1 MQHLPDELTG
11 FEPALGGGDGPR
23 LTGLEPILGG
33 ARRPEADMSRIQAL
47 IGVTS
52 PGERGRII
60 NYIIQLGQSDAY
72 ARELMLLVPLGA
84 RQKVNGWRGGVTLT
98 QRCLAIDAL
107 GHLGGPDSLGVL
119 LAALADTTYK
129 VRSAAEQA
137 VDGVCARLD
146 PSLATTGKAITALV
160 GALGSPS
167 LAPRKIAARVLAG
180 LPPEVVLGPL
190 LRDGLGA
197 ADPRARRE
205 AAWTLGRLGDRRAT
219 ARLIQCLDDGSSTV
233 RAAAAWALGRLD
245 APVALQYLEALLAD
259 PDEIVRAAAVDAYGA
274 LVGRLSV
281 LDETFKPSLDR
292 LVSVLDTEVELAV
305 RTAVLDA
312 LSSINAP
319 EARIAL
325 HGLLN
330 R

>member
-1 MQHLPDELTG
+1 MQQPQDDYTG
-11 FEPALGGGDGPR
+11 LEPSLGGGESPR

-33 ARRPEADMSRIQAL
+33 VRRPEADMARIQAL
-47 IGVTS
+47 IGAAS
-52 PGERGRII
+52 HGERGRII
-60 NYIIQLGQSDAY
+60 TYIKQLGQADAY
-72 ARELMLLVPLGA
+72 ARELALLVPLGA
-84 RQKVNGWRGGVTLT
+84 RQKISDWRGGVTLT
-98 QRCLAIDAL
+98 QRCLAIEAL
-107 GHLGGPDSLGVL
+107 GQLGGPESLDVL
-119 LAALADTTYK
+119 LVALADTTYQ

-137 VDGVCARLD
+137 IDEVCARLD
-146 PSLATTGKAITALV
+146 ATVPATSKAISSLV
-160 GALGSPS
+160 RALGSPS
-167 LAPRKIAARVLAG
+167 LAPRKIAARVMAG
-180 LPPEVVLGPL
+180 LPSDVVLGPL

-219 ARLIQCLDDGSSTV
+219 ARLIQCLDDGSTTV

-245 APVALQYLEALLAD
+245 APVAIKYLEALLAD

-274 LVGRLSV
+274 LLGRLSV
-281 LDETFKPSLDR
+281 LDETFRPSLDR
-292 LVSVLDTEVELAV
+292 LVAVLDTEVELAV

-312 LSSINAP
+312 LASIDAP